1 MSIHDIRDAP
11 SDLPSDDDVLA
22 GEYVLGVLDAGE
34 RQRLDARVLAD
45 PAFARRVAAWEQRMA
60 PWLEQVEAFEP
71 RAHVWPRIRTRLGWA
86 AVGDGR
92 KTLWDSVGF
101 WRAATGLA
109 VAASV
114 LAIAIGIRKP
124 EPAAPSAP
132 PVAVQTPPE
141 EAEVARPVVVLR
153 KPEPA
158 APPVAVQTP
167 PVEAEVARPV
177 VVLAR
182 DSGVAGWLASLDTAR
197 GKIHMVPVPSPADA
211 GGRVAELW
219 IIPAGGAPLSLGFVS
234 NEKAHTV
241 DVPAAIRDALV
252 VGSTLAITLEPQAG
266 IPHAA
271 PTGPIIAKGEI
282 ANI

>member
-11 SDLPSDDDVLA
+11 SDLPPDDDVLA

-34 RQRLDARVLAD
+34 RQRLDARVMSDAG
-45 PAFARRVAAWEQRMA
+45 FAQRVAAWEERLA
-60 PWLEQVEAFEP
+60 PLLEQVATVEP
-71 RAHVWPRIRTRLGWA
+71 PAHVWPRIRTRLGWA

-92 KTLWDSVGF
+92 KTVWDSIGF

-114 LAIAIGIRKP
+114 MAIAIGIRKP

-132 PVAVQTPPE
+132 PVV
-141 EAEVARPVVVLR
+141 
-153 KPEPA
+153 
-158 APPVAVQTP
+158 VQTP

-182 DSGVAGWLASLDTAR
+182 DSGDAGWLASLDSAR

-211 GGRVAELW
+211 GGRVGELW
-219 IIPAGGAPLSLGFVS
+219 IIPAGGAPRSLGFVS